1 MADRNDCL
9 DAVVDGLIGF
19 ICDDGTAGADVN
31 FNLEVGKRLDGFA
44 VDVGGIE
51 FGAEVDDAVFVSPAN
66 EDIMDWL
73 GSSRRKYCSWE
84 YYDKNTN
91 KDKNRSSFL
100 KRRKENKTQT

>member
-19 ICDDGTAGADVN
+19 ICEDETAGVH

-51 FGAEVDDAVFVSPAN
+51 FGGAVDDAVFVSPAN
-66 EDIMDWL
+66 EDIMDLL
-73 GSSRRKYCSWE
+73 GSS
-84 YYDKNTN
+84 
-91 KDKNRSSFL
+91 
-100 KRRKENKTQT
+100 

>member
-19 ICDDGTAGADVN
+19 ICEDGTAGVH

-51 FGAEVDDAVFVSPAN
+51 FGGGEVDDVVFVSHVGAVFVSPVN
-66 EDIMDWL
+66 EDIMDL
-73 GSSRRKYCSWE
+73 CVKC
-84 YYDKNTN
+84 KC
-91 KDKNRSSFL
+91 
-100 KRRKENKTQT
+100 

>member
-19 ICDDGTAGADVN
+19 ICEDGTAGADVN

-44 VDVGGIE
+44 VDGGGIE
-51 FGAEVDDAVFVSPAN
+51 FGAVDDAVFVSPAN

-73 GSSRRKYCSWE
+73 GSSRRKYCS
-84 YYDKNTN
+84 
-91 KDKNRSSFL
+91 
-100 KRRKENKTQT
+100 